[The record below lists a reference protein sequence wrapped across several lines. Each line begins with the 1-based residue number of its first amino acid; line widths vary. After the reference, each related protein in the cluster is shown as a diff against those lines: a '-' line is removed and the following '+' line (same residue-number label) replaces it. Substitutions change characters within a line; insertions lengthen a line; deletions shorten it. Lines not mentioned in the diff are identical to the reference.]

1 MMRGQKP
8 AGLSLGRES
17 TVIGVIGPLSK
28 VYLLEHYYD
37 YGEESEHQEVR
48 ELGVYS
54 TRELAEEARVRYA
67 TLPGFKD
74 FPLDCFYI
82 GAYTLDVDAGWWEG
96 FVSC

>member
-1 MMRGQKP
+1 MD
-8 AGLSLGRES
+8 
-17 TVIGVIGPLSK
+17 K
-28 VYLLEHYYD
+28 VYYLDHSYT
-37 YGEESEHQEVR
+37 YGKHGQHANTKG
-48 ELGVYS
+48 LGVYS
-54 TRELAEEARVRYA
+54 TRELAKEARVRYA

>member
-1 MMRGQKP
+1 MEGRGEG
-8 AGLSLGRES
+8 ALAR
-17 TVIGVIGPLSK
+17 K
-28 VYLLEHYYD
+28 VYYLVHRYRYGKNNEHVE
-37 YGEESEHQEVR
+37 GKR
-48 ELGVYS
+48 IGMYS

>member
-1 MMRGQKP
+1 MD
-8 AGLSLGRES
+8 
-17 TVIGVIGPLSK
+17 K
-28 VYLLEHYYD
+28 VYYLDHSYT
-37 YGEESEHQEVR
+37 YGKHGQHANTKG
-48 ELGVYS
+48 LGVYS

>member
-1 MMRGQKP
+1 M
-8 AGLSLGRES
+8 
-17 TVIGVIGPLSK
+17 
-28 VYLLEHYYD
+28 
-37 YGEESEHQEVR
+37 
-48 ELGVYS
+48 YS